1 MLIAALL
8 GLGLSEN
15 RRAIQKRA
23 DETGEV
29 LANIVFGSIIGPMAI
44 GDGDTIRR
52 QMEDF
57 RSGMHGVD
65 VAVFGFDRT
74 ITYASEK
81 TTLGAE
87 LGRHLSSAELSG
99 AVVQLLKT
107 GRVAQHSFELEKYA
121 MPAPPP
127 DFSGADLPCPSR
139 SFECHCLLQPRWRMG
154 YYLDRQPGGQI
165 IGV

>member
-1 MLIAALL
+1 MLVVLIAALL

-23 DETGEV
+23 DETGEI
-29 LANIVFGSIIGPMAI
+29 LANTVFGSIIGPMAI

-99 AVVQLLKT
+99 AVDQLLKT

-121 MPAPPP
+121 MPRRCRISLALI
-127 DFSGADLPCPSR
+127 FLVQAG
-139 SFECHCLLQPRWRMG
+139 LLSVIVCCS
-154 YYLDRQPGGQI
+154 LGGGWDI
-165 IGV
+165 VSIDNREGR